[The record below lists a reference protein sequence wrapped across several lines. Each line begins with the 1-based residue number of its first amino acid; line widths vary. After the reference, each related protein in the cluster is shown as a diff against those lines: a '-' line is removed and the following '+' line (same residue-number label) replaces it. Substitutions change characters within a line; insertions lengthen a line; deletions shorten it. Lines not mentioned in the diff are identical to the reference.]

1 MLFTSEVFLFL
12 FLPFTVAVYFLA
24 FRKNTF
30 GKNVFLL
37 FMSLLFYA
45 YGEPKYV
52 FLMLFMILLHFGL
65 GLWVN
70 TYSDDKI
77 KKEMNF
83 IIP

>member
-37 FMSLLFYA
+37 FMLGS
-45 YGEPKYV
+45 GENHQKV
-52 FLMLFMILLHFGL
+52 SVGNSQF
-65 GLWVN
+65 
-70 TYSDDKI
+70 
-77 KKEMNF
+77 
-83 IIP
+83 

>member
-37 FMSLLFYA
+37 IMSLLFYA
-45 YGEPKYV
+45 YGEPLYV
-52 FLMLFMILLHFGL
+52 LLMIFMIAIH
-65 GLWVN
+65 
-70 TYSDDKI
+70 Y
-77 KKEMNF
+77 
-83 IIP
+83 IIDHLTHVS